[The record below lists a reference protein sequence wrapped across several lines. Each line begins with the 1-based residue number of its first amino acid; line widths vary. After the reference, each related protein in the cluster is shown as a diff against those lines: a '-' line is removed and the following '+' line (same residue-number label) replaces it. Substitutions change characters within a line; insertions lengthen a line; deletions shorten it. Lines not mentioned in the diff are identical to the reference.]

1 MKQIF
6 SIIISTIFISFSFSQ
21 SKLEIINKIVSEA
34 NNNSQLESLA
44 HELMDQ
50 IGPRLTGTSQ
60 MLQAHDWVIE
70 KYSIG
75 ILILKMSNL
84 VNGEHGKEVLV
95 HIDMMSPWVKSLKVN
110 NCHGVLVPR
119 KMVN

>member
-60 MLQAHDWVIE
+60 ML
-70 KYSIG
+70 
-75 ILILKMSNL
+75 KMSNL
-84 VNGEHGKEVLV
+84 VNGEHGK
-95 HIDMMSPWVKSLKVN
+95 
-110 NCHGVLVPR
+110 GVLAI
-119 KMVN
+119 